1 MVFKVELL
9 AAAVSL
15 ARDPPTIRNDGALDP
30 PPPTP
35 ALFRLRAAP
44 RARPPF
50 ALSPRRCRHRS
61 TSKVCHLS
69 IFNAC
74 SPALFSSRS
83 SSSFLPKQKKQL
95 EGKPERPRLAVF
107 RSNNHI
113 YAQVIDDTAGSTLA
127 AASTLT
133 PEIREKLGGSAGG
146 NKDAAELVG
155 AKIAELCK
163 AANIEAVAF
172 DRGGNVYHGR
182 VKALAEAARAGGL
195 NF

>member
-1 MVFKVELL
+1 MF
-9 AAAVSL
+9 
-15 ARDPPTIRNDGALDP
+15 
-30 PPPTP
+30 
-35 ALFRLRAAP
+35 
-44 RARPPF
+44 
-50 ALSPRRCRHRS
+50 SPRRGLHSASPRNAQHSISNSDLLDLLNAFFRS
-61 TSKVCHLS
+61 HETILLS
-69 IFNAC
+69 LLL
-74 SPALFSSRS
+74 PLF
-83 SSSFLPKQKKQL
+83 FLPFFQL

-146 NKDAAELVG
+146 NKGAAELVG